1 MEMGRG
7 DLGSCAAG
15 SRGGA
20 ASSFSIVQWNL
31 WEAEGAPHKAA
42 CQAKWQGPH
51 NRQQRQAVMVGCR
64 GARTWQTACLTAA
77 TAAW

>member
-7 DLGSCAAG
+7 GLGSCAAG

-31 WEAEGAPHKAA
+31 WKAEEVCLKAA
-42 CQAKWQGPH
+42 CQGERQGPH
-51 NRQQRQAVMVGCR
+51 NSQQQPAVAVR
-64 GARTWQTACLTAA
+64 WLAA
-77 TAAW
+77 EAPRAQ